1 MTSVNDNRSKD
12 IRNKLSIEEGV
23 LENSDTKVGL
33 AEEID
38 NNGVKNNKAVSNI
51 ATNIDTSIDKNS
63 SKNADKTSRI
73 EQSSTDIPSNVASI
87 SKPLQVDDTPLATK
101 TPALSTSAKPKAIRK
116 PRTTPEKPTPPA
128 KTLSSTTK
136 PAPQMIVN
144 PTTKTTSNSAMT
156 TTPKPLTTALA
167 TISNKAHTKVSAPVS
182 STVSAMSA
190 IHKDALVNE
199 LTKIN
204 WQRSDDG
211 TYSPNSYI
219 HRDLSLLAFH
229 LRVLAQAA
237 NPRHPLLERLFFL
250 IIFSSNMD
258 EFFEIRVAGIM
269 QKLSLGNVAD
279 TPHGMRPSEVL
290 DEISAITH
298 KAIAEQYRILNE
310 DILPA
315 LAKQDIRY
323 LKRDELNAAQSAW
336 MKRYFIEQVSP
347 VLTPISIDPAHP
359 FPRLVNKSLNFIATL
374 EGKDAFGRD
383 INLAIVPAPRSLPR
397 VIRLPDEL
405 TGGKEHHV
413 MLSAV
418 IHEHIGELFPGMNVT
433 GCHQFR
439 LTRNAD
445 LDLAD
450 DVDDIAKALEGE
462 LENRR
467 FGDKVRLEV
476 TTDCPT
482 PISDY
487 LLDEFG
493 LHNNQLYR
501 VNGPVNLTR
510 LLFDFNLPELRY
522 QPFTRIVPKAFRR
535 DIDKLDKTTSMFAA
549 MRKGDVL
556 VHHPFDSFTPVVNL
570 LWQAANDPKVLA
582 IKQTL
587 YRSGTNSEIVKALAA
602 AARNGKEVTAVIELR
617 ARFDE
622 ASNISVANFLHEAGA
637 VVVYGIVGYKTH
649 AKLMLIVRREND
661 RIRRYVHLGTGNY
674 HAANA
679 KVYTDYG
686 LFTADSDI
694 SEDVHKIFQE
704 LTGMG
709 KPANL
714 KKLLHAPFTLHD
726 KLISFI
732 DDEIKQAKAGKRAHI
747 IIKVNALTERRLI
760 DKLYDASQ
768 AGVKV
773 ELILR
778 SICCLRPQVKGLSE
792 NITVRSVVGR
802 FLEHTRVYYFY
813 NNGDE
818 RMYCASADWMDRNL
832 FHRVEVAFPI
842 EDKGLFKQIYYDGLL
857 NYLKDNTQSWSL
869 DGKGNWQQN
878 TPALNEPEHS
888 AQNYLLKVINRVGE

>member
-1 MTSVNDNRSKD
+1 MVNKQNNDHEINDSIDVSTKTDSELSTNLVKTEEELTASSSKG
-12 IRNKLSIEEGV
+12 LS
-23 LENSDTKVGL
+23 
-33 AEEID
+33 EID
-38 NNGVKNNKAVSNI
+38 
-51 ATNIDTSIDKNS
+51 
-63 SKNADKTSRI
+63 
-73 EQSSTDIPSNVASI
+73 
-87 SKPLQVDDTPLATK
+87 
-101 TPALSTSAKPKAIRK
+101 
-116 PRTTPEKPTPPA
+116 
-128 KTLSSTTK
+128 
-136 PAPQMIVN
+136 
-144 PTTKTTSNSAMT
+144 
-156 TTPKPLTTALA
+156 
-167 TISNKAHTKVSAPVS
+167 
-182 STVSAMSA
+182 
-190 IHKDALVNE
+190 
-199 LTKIN
+199 
-204 WQRSDDG
+204 WQRFDDG
-211 TYSPNSYI
+211 SYSPSSYI
-219 HRDLSLLAFH
+219 NRDLSLLQFH

-237 NPRHPLLERLFFL
+237 SPRHPLLERLFFL

-269 QKLSLGNVAD
+269 QKLNMGDVSTSA
-279 TPHGMRPSEVL
+279 HGMRPSEVL
-290 DEISAITH
+290 REISAVTH
-298 KAIAEQYRILNE
+298 KAISEQYRILNE

-315 LAKQDIRY
+315 LAQEDIRY
-323 LKRDELNAAQSAW
+323 LKRDELTPEQSAW
-336 MKRYFIEQVSP
+336 MKQYFTEQVSP

-445 LDLAD
+445 LDLAE

-476 TTDCPT
+476 TTDCPA

-487 LLDEFG
+487 LLNEFE
-493 LHNNQLYR
+493 LHDNQLYR

-510 LLFDFNLPELRY
+510 LLFDFNIPALRY
-522 QPFTRIVPKAFRR
+522 QPFTHVVPKPFRR
-535 DIDKLDKTTSMFAA
+535 EVDKLDKATSMFAA
-549 MRKGDVL
+549 MRKSDVL
-556 VHHPFDSFTPVVNL
+556 VHHPFHAFSPIINL
-570 LWQAANDPKVLA
+570 LWQAASDPKVLA

-622 ASNISVANFLHEAGA
+622 ASNIAVANYLQEAGA

-649 AKLMLIVRREND
+649 AKLMLIIRREND
-661 RIRRYVHLGTGNY
+661 KIRRYVHLGTGNY

-686 LFTADSDI
+686 LFSADPDI

-714 KKLLHAPFTLHD
+714 KKLLHAPFTLHE
-726 KLISFI
+726 KLTSFI
-732 DDEIKQAKAGKRAHI
+732 DDEIAQAKAGKRAHI

-768 AGVKV
+768 AGVKI

-778 SICCLRPQVKGLSE
+778 SMCCLRPQVKDLSE
-792 NITVRSVVGR
+792 NITVRSVIGR
-802 FLEHTRVYYFY
+802 FLEHTRIYYFY
-813 NNGDE
+813 NAGYE
-818 RMYCASADWMDRNL
+818 RLYCGSADWMDRNL

-842 EDKGLFKQIYYDGLL
+842 EDKKLFKQIYQDGLI
-857 NYLKDNTQSWSL
+857 NYLHDNTQAWTL
-869 DGKGNWQQN
+869 DGNGVWQQLQPAADE
-878 TPALNEPEHS
+878 TPHIAQEH
-888 AQNYLLKVINRVGE
+888 LLKVINGVGETT

>member
-1 MTSVNDNRSKD
+1 MDVNNKQDTDSNNTVIAVDNKSHIESRNDN
-12 IRNKLSIEEGV
+12 LTE
-23 LENSDTKVGL
+23 
-33 AEEID
+33 
-38 NNGVKNNKAVSNI
+38 
-51 ATNIDTSIDKNS
+51 
-63 SKNADKTSRI
+63 
-73 EQSSTDIPSNVASI
+73 VA
-87 SKPLQVDDTPLATK
+87 
-101 TPALSTSAKPKAIRK
+101 
-116 PRTTPEKPTPPA
+116 
-128 KTLSSTTK
+128 
-136 PAPQMIVN
+136 
-144 PTTKTTSNSAMT
+144 
-156 TTPKPLTTALA
+156 
-167 TISNKAHTKVSAPVS
+167 
-182 STVSAMSA
+182 
-190 IHKDALVNE
+190 
-199 LTKIN
+199 
-204 WQRSDDG
+204 WQRSEDG
-211 TYSPNSYI
+211 SYSPSSYI
-219 HRDLSLLAFH
+219 NRDLSLLQFH

-237 NPRHPLLERLFFL
+237 SPRHPLLERLFFL
-250 IIFSSNMD
+250 IIFSSNID

-269 QKLSLGNVAD
+269 QKLNMGDVSTSV
-279 TPHGMRPSEVL
+279 HGMRPSEVL
-290 DEISAITH
+290 NEISTVMH
-298 KAIAEQYRILNE
+298 DAIAEQYRILNE

-315 LAKQDIRY
+315 LALEDIRY
-323 LKRDELNAAQSAW
+323 LKRDELNAEQSAW
-336 MKRYFIEQVSP
+336 MKRYFTEQVSP

-413 MLSAV
+413 MLSAI
-418 IHEHIGELFPGMNVT
+418 IHEHIGELFPGMSVT

-450 DVDDIAKALEGE
+450 DVEDIAKALEGE

-487 LLDEFG
+487 LLNEFE
-493 LHNNQLYR
+493 LHDNQLYR

-510 LLFDFNLPELRY
+510 LLFDFNIPALRY
-522 QPFTRIVPKAFRR
+522 QPFTHVVPKEFRR
-535 DIDKLDKTTSMFAA
+535 EMDKLDKATSMFAA
-549 MRKGDVL
+549 MRKSDVL
-556 VHHPFDSFTPVVNL
+556 VHHPFHAFSPIINL
-570 LWQAANDPKVLA
+570 LWQAASDPKVLA

-622 ASNISVANFLHEAGA
+622 ASNIAVANYLQEAGA

-649 AKLMLIVRREND
+649 AKLMLIVRREDD

-686 LFTADSDI
+686 LFSADPDI
-694 SEDVHKIFQE
+694 SEDVHNIFQE

-732 DDEIKQAKAGKRAHI
+732 DDEIAHAKAGKRAHI
-747 IIKVNALTERRLI
+747 IVKVNALTERRLI
-760 DKLYDASQ
+760 SKLYDASQ
-768 AGVKV
+768 AGVKI

-778 SICCLRPQVKGLSE
+778 SMCCLRPQVKGLSE
-792 NITVRSVVGR
+792 NITVRSVIGR

-818 RMYCASADWMDRNL
+818 RLYCGSADWMDRNL

-842 EDKGLFKQIYYDGLL
+842 EDKKLFKQVYQDGLL
-857 NYLKDNTQSWSL
+857 NYLKDNTQAWILSG
-869 DGKGNWQQN
+869 DGVWQQLQPAAGE
-878 TPALNEPEHS
+878 TPHT
-888 AQNYLLKVINRVGE
+888 AQEYLLKVINGVDASS

>member
-1 MTSVNDNRSKD
+1 MDNKHS
-12 IRNKLSIEEGV
+12 
-23 LENSDTKVGL
+23 NSDKTADVIETYIDANNNVNIESDTDKVDGAL
-33 AEEID
+33 NTSNPPTDESLINPYGNQALTEID
-38 NNGVKNNKAVSNI
+38 
-51 ATNIDTSIDKNS
+51 
-63 SKNADKTSRI
+63 
-73 EQSSTDIPSNVASI
+73 
-87 SKPLQVDDTPLATK
+87 
-101 TPALSTSAKPKAIRK
+101 
-116 PRTTPEKPTPPA
+116 
-128 KTLSSTTK
+128 
-136 PAPQMIVN
+136 
-144 PTTKTTSNSAMT
+144 
-156 TTPKPLTTALA
+156 
-167 TISNKAHTKVSAPVS
+167 
-182 STVSAMSA
+182 
-190 IHKDALVNE
+190 
-199 LTKIN
+199 
-204 WQRSDDG
+204 WQRSEDG
-211 TYSPNSYI
+211 NYSPSSYI
-219 HRDLSLLAFH
+219 NRDLSLLQFH

-237 NPRHPLLERLFFL
+237 DPHHPLLERLFFL
-250 IIFSSNMD
+250 MIFSSNID

-269 QKLSLGNVAD
+269 QKLNLGDVS
-279 TPHGMRPSEVL
+279 TSVHGMRPSEIL
-290 DEISAITH
+290 NEISAVTH
-298 KAIAEQYRILNE
+298 DAIAEQYRILNE

-315 LAKQDIRY
+315 LALEDIRY
-323 LKRDELNAAQSAW
+323 LKRDELNSEQSAW
-336 MKRYFIEQVSP
+336 MKRYFTEQVSP

-413 MLSAV
+413 MLSAI

-476 TTDCPT
+476 TTECPT

-487 LLDEFG
+487 LLNEFE
-493 LHNNQLYR
+493 LHDNQLYR

-510 LLFDFNLPELRY
+510 LLFDFNIPALRY
-522 QPFTRIVPKAFRR
+522 QPFTHVIPKPFRR
-535 DIDKLDKTTSMFAA
+535 EVDKLDKATSMFAA

-556 VHHPFDSFTPVVNL
+556 AHHPFHAFSPIINL
-570 LWQAANDPKVLA
+570 LWQAASDPKVLA

-622 ASNISVANFLHEAGA
+622 ASNIAVANYLQEAGA

-649 AKLMLIVRREND
+649 AKLMLIVRREEGKM
-661 RIRRYVHLGTGNY
+661 RRYVHLGTGNY

-686 LFTADSDI
+686 LFSADPDI

-726 KLISFI
+726 KLMSFI
-732 DDEIKQAKAGKRAHI
+732 DDEITHAKAGKRAHI
-747 IIKVNALTERRLI
+747 IVKVNALTERRLI

-768 AGVKV
+768 AGVKI

-792 NITVRSVVGR
+792 NITVRSVIGR
-802 FLEHTRVYYFY
+802 FLEHTRIYYFY
-813 NNGDE
+813 NDCDE
-818 RMYCASADWMDRNL
+818 RLYCGSADWMDRNL

-842 EDKGLFKQIYYDGLL
+842 EDKKLSKQIYQDGLL
-857 NYLKDNTQSWSL
+857 SYLQDNKQAWILSG
-869 DGKGNWQQN
+869 DGNWQR
-878 TPALNEPEHS
+878 TKPAADEAPHIAQEH
-888 AQNYLLKVINRVGE
+888 LLKVINRVGEPV

>member
-1 MTSVNDNRSKD
+1 M
-12 IRNKLSIEEGV
+12 
-23 LENSDTKVGL
+23 
-33 AEEID
+33 AEID
-38 NNGVKNNKAVSNI
+38 NKHEVNDSIDMSIKTDNEVSTSLIEVSDNEVSDNSI
-51 ATNIDTSIDKNS
+51 DGLTDSATNSLTEVL
-63 SKNADKTSRI
+63 I
-73 EQSSTDIPSNVASI
+73 ESLTDI
-87 SKPLQVDDTPLATK
+87 D
-101 TPALSTSAKPKAIRK
+101 
-116 PRTTPEKPTPPA
+116 
-128 KTLSSTTK
+128 
-136 PAPQMIVN
+136 
-144 PTTKTTSNSAMT
+144 
-156 TTPKPLTTALA
+156 
-167 TISNKAHTKVSAPVS
+167 
-182 STVSAMSA
+182 
-190 IHKDALVNE
+190 
-199 LTKIN
+199 
-204 WQRSDDG
+204 WQRSEDG
-211 TYSPNSYI
+211 SYSPSSYI
-219 HRDLSLLAFH
+219 NRDLSLLQFH

-237 NPRHPLLERLFFL
+237 SPRHPLLERLFFL

-269 QKLSLGNVAD
+269 QKLNMGDVSTSA
-279 TPHGMRPSEVL
+279 HGMRPSEVL
-290 DEISAITH
+290 REISAVTH
-298 KAIAEQYRILNE
+298 KAISEQYRILNE

-315 LAKQDIRY
+315 LAQEDIRY
-323 LKRDELNAAQSAW
+323 LKRDELTPEQSAW
-336 MKRYFIEQVSP
+336 MKQYFTEQVSP

-445 LDLAD
+445 LDLAE

-476 TTDCPT
+476 TTDCPA

-487 LLDEFG
+487 LLNEFE
-493 LHNNQLYR
+493 LHDNQLYR

-510 LLFDFNLPELRY
+510 LLFDFNIPALRY
-522 QPFTRIVPKAFRR
+522 QPFTHVVPKPFRR
-535 DIDKLDKTTSMFAA
+535 EVDKLDKATSMFAA
-549 MRKGDVL
+549 MRKSDVL
-556 VHHPFDSFTPVVNL
+556 VHHPFHAFSPIINL
-570 LWQAANDPKVLA
+570 LWQAASDPKVLA

-622 ASNISVANFLHEAGA
+622 ASNIAVANYLQEAGA

-649 AKLMLIVRREND
+649 AKLMLIVRRED
-661 RIRRYVHLGTGNY
+661 DKIRRYVHLGTGNY

-686 LFTADSDI
+686 LFSADPDI

-714 KKLLHAPFTLHD
+714 KKLLHAPFTLHE
-726 KLISFI
+726 KLMSFI
-732 DDEIKQAKAGKRAHI
+732 DDEIAQAKAGKRAHI

-768 AGVKV
+768 AGVKI

-778 SICCLRPQVKGLSE
+778 SMCCLRPQVKDLSE
-792 NITVRSVVGR
+792 NITVRSVIGR
-802 FLEHTRVYYFY
+802 FLEHTRIYYFY
-813 NNGDE
+813 NAGYE
-818 RMYCASADWMDRNL
+818 RLYCGSADWMDRNL

-842 EDKGLFKQIYYDGLL
+842 EDKKLFKQIYQDGLI
-857 NYLKDNTQSWSL
+857 NYLQDNTQAWAL
-869 DGKGNWQQN
+869 DGNGVWQQLQPAADE
-878 TPALNEPEHS
+878 TPHIAQEH
-888 AQNYLLKVINRVGE
+888 LLKVINGVGEST

>member
-1 MTSVNDNRSKD
+1 MDNTQNNNEITDVIEVDIDTNDEVNINGGTANNVQISTPSTRLTHSNG
-12 IRNKLSIEEGV
+12 NKEL
-23 LENSDTKVGL
+23 T
-33 AEEID
+33 EID
-38 NNGVKNNKAVSNI
+38 
-51 ATNIDTSIDKNS
+51 
-63 SKNADKTSRI
+63 
-73 EQSSTDIPSNVASI
+73 
-87 SKPLQVDDTPLATK
+87 
-101 TPALSTSAKPKAIRK
+101 
-116 PRTTPEKPTPPA
+116 
-128 KTLSSTTK
+128 
-136 PAPQMIVN
+136 
-144 PTTKTTSNSAMT
+144 
-156 TTPKPLTTALA
+156 
-167 TISNKAHTKVSAPVS
+167 
-182 STVSAMSA
+182 
-190 IHKDALVNE
+190 
-199 LTKIN
+199 
-204 WQRSDDG
+204 WQRSEEG
-211 TYSPNSYI
+211 NYSPNSYI
-219 HRDLSLLAFH
+219 NRDLSLLQFH

-237 NPRHPLLERLFFL
+237 DPRHPLLERLFFL
-250 IIFSSNMD
+250 MIFSSNID

-269 QKLSLGNVAD
+269 QKLNLGDVS
-279 TPHGMRPSEVL
+279 TSVHGMRPSEVL
-290 DEISAITH
+290 NEISAVTH
-298 KAIAEQYRILNE
+298 DAIAEQYRILNE

-315 LAKQDIRY
+315 LALEDIRY
-323 LKRDELNAAQSAW
+323 LKRDELNAEQSAW
-336 MKRYFIEQVSP
+336 MKRYFTEQVSP

-476 TTDCPT
+476 TTDCPA

-487 LLDEFG
+487 LLNEFE
-493 LHNNQLYR
+493 LHDNQLYR

-510 LLFDFNLPELRY
+510 LLFDFNIPALRY
-522 QPFTRIVPKAFRR
+522 QPFTHVIPKPFRR
-535 DIDKLDKTTSMFAA
+535 DVDKLDKATSMFAA

-556 VHHPFDSFTPVVNL
+556 VHHPFHAFSPIINL
-570 LWQAANDPKVLA
+570 LWQAASDPKVLA

-602 AARNGKEVTAVIELR
+602 AARNGKEVTAVIEIR

-622 ASNISVANFLHEAGA
+622 ASNIAVANYLQEAGA

-649 AKLMLIVRREND
+649 AKLMLIVRREEGKM
-661 RIRRYVHLGTGNY
+661 RRYVHLGTGNY
-674 HAANA
+674 HASNA

-686 LFTADSDI
+686 LFSADPDI

-726 KLISFI
+726 KLMEFI
-732 DDEIKQAKAGKRAHI
+732 DEEIAHVKAGKRAHI

-768 AGVKV
+768 AGVKI

-778 SICCLRPQVKGLSE
+778 SMCCLRPQVKGLSE
-792 NITVRSVVGR
+792 NITVRSVIGR
-802 FLEHTRVYYFY
+802 FFEHTRVYYFH

-818 RMYCASADWMDRNL
+818 RLYCASADWMDRNL

-842 EDKGLFKQIYYDGLL
+842 EDSRLAKQVYQDGLI
-857 NYLKDNTQSWSL
+857 NYLKDNTQAWTLSG
-869 DGKGNWQQN
+869 DGRWQQN
-878 TPALNEPEHS
+878 QPAAGETPHIAQEH
-888 AQNYLLKVINRVGE
+888 LLKMINGVGEPA

>member
-1 MTSVNDNRSKD
+1 MVNKQNNDHEINDSIDVSTKTDSELSTNLVKTEEELTASSSKG
-12 IRNKLSIEEGV
+12 LS
-23 LENSDTKVGL
+23 
-33 AEEID
+33 EID
-38 NNGVKNNKAVSNI
+38 
-51 ATNIDTSIDKNS
+51 
-63 SKNADKTSRI
+63 
-73 EQSSTDIPSNVASI
+73 
-87 SKPLQVDDTPLATK
+87 
-101 TPALSTSAKPKAIRK
+101 
-116 PRTTPEKPTPPA
+116 
-128 KTLSSTTK
+128 
-136 PAPQMIVN
+136 
-144 PTTKTTSNSAMT
+144 
-156 TTPKPLTTALA
+156 
-167 TISNKAHTKVSAPVS
+167 
-182 STVSAMSA
+182 
-190 IHKDALVNE
+190 
-199 LTKIN
+199 
-204 WQRSDDG
+204 WQRFDDG
-211 TYSPNSYI
+211 SYSPSSYI
-219 HRDLSLLAFH
+219 NRDLSLLQFH

-269 QKLSLGNVAD
+269 QKLNMGDVSTSA
-279 TPHGMRPSEVL
+279 HGMRPSEVL
-290 DEISAITH
+290 REISAVTH
-298 KAIAEQYRILNE
+298 KAISEQYRILNE

-315 LAKQDIRY
+315 LAQEDIRY
-323 LKRDELNAAQSAW
+323 LKRDELTPEQSAW
-336 MKRYFIEQVSP
+336 MKQYFTEQVSP

-445 LDLAD
+445 LDLAE

-476 TTDCPT
+476 TTDCPV

-487 LLDEFG
+487 LLNEFE
-493 LHNNQLYR
+493 LHDNQLYR

-510 LLFDFNLPELRY
+510 LLFDFNIPALRY
-522 QPFTRIVPKAFRR
+522 QPFTHVVPKPFRR
-535 DIDKLDKTTSMFAA
+535 EVDKLDKATSMFAA
-549 MRKGDVL
+549 MRKSDVL
-556 VHHPFDSFTPVVNL
+556 VHHPFHAFSPIINL
-570 LWQAANDPKVLA
+570 LWQAASDPKVLA

-622 ASNISVANFLHEAGA
+622 ASNIAVANYLQEAGA

-649 AKLMLIVRREND
+649 AKLMLIVRRED
-661 RIRRYVHLGTGNY
+661 DKIRRYVHLGTGNY

-686 LFTADSDI
+686 LFSADPDI

-714 KKLLHAPFTLHD
+714 KKLLHAPFTLHE
-726 KLISFI
+726 KLMSFI
-732 DDEIKQAKAGKRAHI
+732 DDEIAQAKAGKRAHI

-768 AGVKV
+768 AGVKI

-778 SICCLRPQVKGLSE
+778 SMCCLRPQVKDLSE
-792 NITVRSVVGR
+792 NITVRSVIGR
-802 FLEHTRVYYFY
+802 FLEHTRIYYFY
-813 NNGDE
+813 NAGYE
-818 RMYCASADWMDRNL
+818 RLYCGSADWMDRNL

-842 EDKGLFKQIYYDGLL
+842 EDKKLFKQIYQDGLI
-857 NYLKDNTQSWSL
+857 NYLHDNTQAWAL
-869 DGKGNWQQN
+869 DGNGVWQQLQPAADE
-878 TPALNEPEHS
+878 TPHIAQEH
-888 AQNYLLKVINRVGE
+888 LLKVINGVGEST

>member
-1 MTSVNDNRSKD
+1 M
-12 IRNKLSIEEGV
+12 
-23 LENSDTKVGL
+23 
-33 AEEID
+33 AERD
-38 NNGVKNNKAVSNI
+38 
-51 ATNIDTSIDKNS
+51 DKHNS
-63 SKNADKTSRI
+63 SNKM
-73 EQSSTDIPSNVASI
+73 TDIIDANNHVNRESGAGDADRT
-87 SKPLQVDDTPLATK
+87 VD
-101 TPALSTSAKPKAIRK
+101 
-116 PRTTPEKPTPPA
+116 
-128 KTLSSTTK
+128 
-136 PAPQMIVN
+136 N
-144 PTTKTTSNSAMT
+144 SNSPT
-156 TTPKPLTTALA
+156 DDSLNHLNSKESFTE
-167 TISNKAHTKVSAPVS
+167 V
-182 STVSAMSA
+182 
-190 IHKDALVNE
+190 D
-199 LTKIN
+199 
-204 WQRSDDG
+204 WQRSEDG
-211 TYSPNSYI
+211 NYSPSSYI
-219 HRDLSLLAFH
+219 NRDLSLLHFH

-237 NPRHPLLERLFFL
+237 DPRHPLLERLFFL
-250 IIFSSNMD
+250 MIFSSNID

-269 QKLSLGNVAD
+269 QKLNLGDVS
-279 TPHGMRPSEVL
+279 TSVHGMRPSEIL
-290 DEISAITH
+290 NEISVVTH
-298 KAIAEQYRILNE
+298 DAIAEQYRILNE

-315 LAKQDIRY
+315 LALEDIRY
-323 LKRDELNAAQSAW
+323 LKRDELNAEQSAW

-413 MLSAV
+413 MLSAI
-418 IHEHIGELFPGMNVT
+418 IHEHIGELFPGVNVT

-450 DVDDIAKALEGE
+450 DVEDIAKALEGE

-476 TTDCPT
+476 TTECPT

-487 LLDEFG
+487 LLNEFE
-493 LHNNQLYR
+493 LHDNQLYR

-510 LLFDFNLPELRY
+510 LLFDFNIPELRY
-522 QPFTRIVPKAFRR
+522 KPFTHIVPKSFRR
-535 DIDKLDKTTSMFAA
+535 DFDKFDKTTSMFAA

-556 VHHPFDSFTPVVNL
+556 VHHPFHAFSPVVNL

-587 YRSGTNSEIVKALAA
+587 YRSGTNSEIVQALAA
-602 AARNGKEVTAVIELR
+602 AALNGKEVTAVIELR

-622 ASNISVANFLHEAGA
+622 ASNIAVANYLQEAGA

-649 AKLMLIVRREND
+649 AKLMLIVRRED
-661 RIRRYVHLGTGNY
+661 DKIRRYVHLGTGNY

-686 LFTADSDI
+686 LFSADPDI
-694 SEDVHKIFQE
+694 SEDVHKIFNE

-726 KLISFI
+726 KLMDFI
-732 DDEIKQAKAGKRAHI
+732 DAEIAHVKAGKRGHI

-768 AGVKV
+768 AGVKI

-792 NITVRSVVGR
+792 NITVRSVIGR
-802 FLEHTRVYYFY
+802 FLEHTRIYYFH
-813 NNGDE
+813 NDGNE
-818 RMYCASADWMDRNL
+818 RLYCGSADWMDRNL

-842 EDKGLFKQIYYDGLL
+842 EDKRLSKQIYQDGLL
-857 NYLKDNTQSWSL
+857 NYLQDNTQSWTLSG
-869 DGKGNWQQN
+869 DGSWQQN
-878 TPALNEPEHS
+878 QPAAGEAPHI
-888 AQNYLLKVINRVGE
+888 AQEYLLKMINGVGESV

>member
-1 MTSVNDNRSKD
+1 MDNEKNDGHEVDDNVDIDVDIKTDIEVSTS
-12 IRNKLSIEEGV
+12 
-23 LENSDTKVGL
+23 L
-33 AEEID
+33 AEVDENLTKSSPAGLTEID
-38 NNGVKNNKAVSNI
+38 
-51 ATNIDTSIDKNS
+51 
-63 SKNADKTSRI
+63 
-73 EQSSTDIPSNVASI
+73 
-87 SKPLQVDDTPLATK
+87 
-101 TPALSTSAKPKAIRK
+101 
-116 PRTTPEKPTPPA
+116 
-128 KTLSSTTK
+128 
-136 PAPQMIVN
+136 
-144 PTTKTTSNSAMT
+144 
-156 TTPKPLTTALA
+156 
-167 TISNKAHTKVSAPVS
+167 
-182 STVSAMSA
+182 
-190 IHKDALVNE
+190 
-199 LTKIN
+199 
-204 WQRSDDG
+204 WQRLDDG
-211 TYSPNSYI
+211 SYSASSYI
-219 HRDLSLLAFH
+219 NRDLSLLQFH

-237 NPRHPLLERLFFL
+237 SPRHPLLERLFFL
-250 IIFSSNMD
+250 IIFSSNID

-269 QKLSLGNVAD
+269 QKLNMGDVSTSA
-279 TPHGMRPSEVL
+279 HGMRPSEVL
-290 DEISAITH
+290 REISAVTH
-298 KAIAEQYRILNE
+298 EAIDEQYRILNE

-315 LAKQDIRY
+315 LAKEDIRY
-323 LKRDELNAAQSAW
+323 LKRDELTPEQSAW
-336 MKRYFIEQVSP
+336 MKQYFTEQVSP

-405 TGGKEHHV
+405 TGGKEYHV

-418 IHEHIGELFPGMNVT
+418 IHEHVSDLFPGMNVT

-476 TTDCPT
+476 TTDCPA

-487 LLDEFG
+487 LLNEFE
-493 LHNNQLYR
+493 LHDNQLYR

-510 LLFDFNLPELRY
+510 LLFDFNIPALRY
-522 QPFTRIVPKAFRR
+522 QPFTHVVPKPFRR
-535 DIDKLDKTTSMFAA
+535 EVDKLDKATSMFAA

-556 VHHPFDSFTPVVNL
+556 THHPFHAFSPIINL
-570 LWQAANDPKVLA
+570 LWQAASDPKVLA

-622 ASNISVANFLHEAGA
+622 ASNIAVANYLQEAGA

-649 AKLMLIVRREND
+649 AKLMLIIRRED
-661 RIRRYVHLGTGNY
+661 DKIRRYVHLGTGNY
-674 HAANA
+674 HAGNA

-686 LFTADSDI
+686 LFTADPDI

-714 KKLLHAPFTLHD
+714 KKLLHAPFTLHE
-726 KLISFI
+726 KLMSFI
-732 DDEIKQAKAGKRAHI
+732 DDEIAHAKAGKRAHI
-747 IIKVNALTERRLI
+747 IVKVNALTERRLI

-768 AGVKV
+768 AGVKI

-778 SICCLRPQVKGLSE
+778 SMCCLRPQVKGLSE
-792 NITVRSVVGR
+792 NITVRSVIGR
-802 FLEHTRVYYFY
+802 FLEHTRIYYFY
-813 NNGDE
+813 NDGDE
-818 RMYCASADWMDRNL
+818 RLYCGSADWMDRNL

-842 EDKGLFKQIYYDGLL
+842 EDKKLFKQIYQDGLI
-857 NYLKDNTQSWSL
+857 NYLQDNTQAWTL
-869 DGKGNWQQN
+869 DGNGVWQQLQPVADE
-878 TPALNEPEHS
+878 TPHIAQEH
-888 AQNYLLKVINRVGE
+888 LLKIINGVGESV

>member
-1 MTSVNDNRSKD
+1 MDNKHS
-12 IRNKLSIEEGV
+12 
-23 LENSDTKVGL
+23 NSDKTADVIETYVDANNDVNRESDTDKVDGAINTSNPPTDESL
-33 AEEID
+33 INPYGNQALTEID
-38 NNGVKNNKAVSNI
+38 
-51 ATNIDTSIDKNS
+51 
-63 SKNADKTSRI
+63 
-73 EQSSTDIPSNVASI
+73 
-87 SKPLQVDDTPLATK
+87 
-101 TPALSTSAKPKAIRK
+101 
-116 PRTTPEKPTPPA
+116 
-128 KTLSSTTK
+128 
-136 PAPQMIVN
+136 
-144 PTTKTTSNSAMT
+144 
-156 TTPKPLTTALA
+156 
-167 TISNKAHTKVSAPVS
+167 
-182 STVSAMSA
+182 
-190 IHKDALVNE
+190 
-199 LTKIN
+199 
-204 WQRSDDG
+204 WQRSEDG
-211 TYSPNSYI
+211 NYSPSSYI
-219 HRDLSLLAFH
+219 NRDLSLLQFH

-237 NPRHPLLERLFFL
+237 DPHHPLLERLFFL
-250 IIFSSNMD
+250 MIFSSNID

-269 QKLSLGNVAD
+269 QKLNLGDVS
-279 TPHGMRPSEVL
+279 TSVHGMRPSEIL
-290 DEISAITH
+290 NEISAVTH
-298 KAIAEQYRILNE
+298 DAIAEQYRILNE

-315 LAKQDIRY
+315 LALEDIRY
-323 LKRDELNAAQSAW
+323 LKRDELNAEQSAW
-336 MKRYFIEQVSP
+336 MKRYFTEQVSP

-413 MLSAV
+413 MLSAI

-476 TTDCPT
+476 TTECPT

-487 LLDEFG
+487 LLNEFE
-493 LHNNQLYR
+493 LHDNQLYR

-510 LLFDFNLPELRY
+510 LLFDFNIPSLRY
-522 QPFTRIVPKAFRR
+522 QPFTHVIPKPFRR
-535 DIDKLDKTTSMFAA
+535 EVDKLDKATSMFAA

-556 VHHPFDSFTPVVNL
+556 AHHPFHAFSPIINL
-570 LWQAANDPKVLA
+570 LWQAASDPKVLA

-622 ASNISVANFLHEAGA
+622 ASNIAVANYLQEAGA

-649 AKLMLIVRREND
+649 AKLMLIVRREEGKM
-661 RIRRYVHLGTGNY
+661 RRYVHLGTGNY

-686 LFTADSDI
+686 LFSADPDI

-726 KLISFI
+726 KLMSFI
-732 DDEIKQAKAGKRAHI
+732 DNEITHAKAGKRAHI
-747 IIKVNALTERRLI
+747 IVKVNALTERRLI

-768 AGVKV
+768 AGIKI

-792 NITVRSVVGR
+792 NITVRSVIGR
-802 FLEHTRVYYFY
+802 FLEHTRIYYFY
-813 NNGDE
+813 NDGNE
-818 RMYCASADWMDRNL
+818 RLYCGSADWMDRNL

-842 EDKGLFKQIYYDGLL
+842 EDKKLSKQIYQDGLL
-857 NYLKDNTQSWSL
+857 SYLQDNKQAWTLSG
-869 DGKGNWQQN
+869 DGNWQR
-878 TPALNEPEHS
+878 TKPAADEAPHIAQEH
-888 AQNYLLKVINRVGE
+888 LLKVINRVGEPV

>member
-1 MTSVNDNRSKD
+1 MDVNNKQDTDSNNTVIAVDNKSHIESRNDN
-12 IRNKLSIEEGV
+12 LTE
-23 LENSDTKVGL
+23 
-33 AEEID
+33 
-38 NNGVKNNKAVSNI
+38 
-51 ATNIDTSIDKNS
+51 
-63 SKNADKTSRI
+63 
-73 EQSSTDIPSNVASI
+73 VA
-87 SKPLQVDDTPLATK
+87 
-101 TPALSTSAKPKAIRK
+101 
-116 PRTTPEKPTPPA
+116 
-128 KTLSSTTK
+128 
-136 PAPQMIVN
+136 
-144 PTTKTTSNSAMT
+144 
-156 TTPKPLTTALA
+156 
-167 TISNKAHTKVSAPVS
+167 
-182 STVSAMSA
+182 
-190 IHKDALVNE
+190 
-199 LTKIN
+199 
-204 WQRSDDG
+204 WQRSEDG
-211 TYSPNSYI
+211 SYSPSSYI
-219 HRDLSLLAFH
+219 NRDLSLLQFH

-237 NPRHPLLERLFFL
+237 SPRHPLLERLFFL
-250 IIFSSNMD
+250 IIFSSNID

-269 QKLSLGNVAD
+269 QKLNMGDVSTSV
-279 TPHGMRPSEVL
+279 HGMRPSEVL
-290 DEISAITH
+290 NEISTVMH
-298 KAIAEQYRILNE
+298 DAIAEQYRILNE

-315 LAKQDIRY
+315 LALEDIRY
-323 LKRDELNAAQSAW
+323 LKRDELNAEQSAW
-336 MKRYFIEQVSP
+336 MKRYFTEQVSP

-413 MLSAV
+413 MLSAI
-418 IHEHIGELFPGMNVT
+418 IHEHIGELFPGMSVT

-450 DVDDIAKALEGE
+450 DVEDIAKALEGE

-487 LLDEFG
+487 LLNEFE
-493 LHNNQLYR
+493 LHDNQLYR

-510 LLFDFNLPELRY
+510 LLFDFNIPALRY
-522 QPFTRIVPKAFRR
+522 QPFTHVVPKEFRR
-535 DIDKLDKTTSMFAA
+535 EMDKLDKATSMFAA
-549 MRKGDVL
+549 MRKSDVL
-556 VHHPFDSFTPVVNL
+556 VHHPFHAFSPIINL
-570 LWQAANDPKVLA
+570 LWQAASDPKVLA

-622 ASNISVANFLHEAGA
+622 ASNIAVANYLQEAGA

-649 AKLMLIVRREND
+649 AKLMLIVRREDD

-686 LFTADSDI
+686 LFSADPDI
-694 SEDVHKIFQE
+694 SEDVHNIFQE

-732 DDEIKQAKAGKRAHI
+732 DDEIAHAKAGKRAHI
-747 IIKVNALTERRLI
+747 IVKVNALTERRLI
-760 DKLYDASQ
+760 SKLYDASQ
-768 AGVKV
+768 AGVKI

-778 SICCLRPQVKGLSE
+778 SMCCLRPQVKGLSE
-792 NITVRSVVGR
+792 NITVRSVIGR

-818 RMYCASADWMDRNL
+818 RLYCGSADWMDRNL

-842 EDKGLFKQIYYDGLL
+842 EDKKLFKQVYQDGLL
-857 NYLKDNTQSWSL
+857 NYLKDNTQAWILSG
-869 DGKGNWQQN
+869 DGVWQQLQSAAGE
-878 TPALNEPEHS
+878 TPHT
-888 AQNYLLKVINRVGE
+888 AQEYLLKVINGVDASS

>member
-1 MTSVNDNRSKD
+1 MDVNNKQDTDSNNTVIAVDNKSHTESRNDN
-12 IRNKLSIEEGV
+12 LTE
-23 LENSDTKVGL
+23 
-33 AEEID
+33 
-38 NNGVKNNKAVSNI
+38 
-51 ATNIDTSIDKNS
+51 
-63 SKNADKTSRI
+63 
-73 EQSSTDIPSNVASI
+73 VA
-87 SKPLQVDDTPLATK
+87 
-101 TPALSTSAKPKAIRK
+101 
-116 PRTTPEKPTPPA
+116 
-128 KTLSSTTK
+128 
-136 PAPQMIVN
+136 
-144 PTTKTTSNSAMT
+144 
-156 TTPKPLTTALA
+156 
-167 TISNKAHTKVSAPVS
+167 
-182 STVSAMSA
+182 
-190 IHKDALVNE
+190 
-199 LTKIN
+199 
-204 WQRSDDG
+204 WQRSEDG
-211 TYSPNSYI
+211 SYSPSSYI
-219 HRDLSLLAFH
+219 NRDLSLLQFH

-237 NPRHPLLERLFFL
+237 SPRHPLLERLFFL
-250 IIFSSNMD
+250 IIFSSNID

-269 QKLSLGNVAD
+269 QKLNIGDVSTSV
-279 TPHGMRPSEVL
+279 HGMRPSEVL
-290 DEISAITH
+290 NEISTVMH
-298 KAIAEQYRILNE
+298 DAIAEQYRILNE

-315 LAKQDIRY
+315 LALEDIRY
-323 LKRDELNAAQSAW
+323 LKRDELNAEQSAW
-336 MKRYFIEQVSP
+336 MKRYFTEQVSP

-413 MLSAV
+413 MLSAI
-418 IHEHIGELFPGMNVT
+418 IHEHIGELFPGMSVT

-450 DVDDIAKALEGE
+450 DVEDIAKALEGE

-487 LLDEFG
+487 LLNEFE
-493 LHNNQLYR
+493 LHDNQLYR

-510 LLFDFNLPELRY
+510 LLFDFNIPALRY
-522 QPFTRIVPKAFRR
+522 QPFTHVVPKEFRR
-535 DIDKLDKTTSMFAA
+535 EMDKLDKATSMFAA
-549 MRKGDVL
+549 MRKSDVL
-556 VHHPFDSFTPVVNL
+556 VHHPFHAFSPIINL
-570 LWQAANDPKVLA
+570 LWQAASDPKVLA

-622 ASNISVANFLHEAGA
+622 ASNIAVANYLQEAGA

-649 AKLMLIVRREND
+649 AKLMLIVRREDD

-686 LFTADSDI
+686 LFSADPDI
-694 SEDVHKIFQE
+694 SEDVHNIFQE

-732 DDEIKQAKAGKRAHI
+732 DDEIAHAKAGKRAHI
-747 IIKVNALTERRLI
+747 IVKVNALTERRLI
-760 DKLYDASQ
+760 SKLYDASQ
-768 AGVKV
+768 AGVKI

-778 SICCLRPQVKGLSE
+778 SMCCLRPQVKGLSE
-792 NITVRSVVGR
+792 NITVRSVIGR

-818 RMYCASADWMDRNL
+818 RLYCGSADWMDRNL

-842 EDKGLFKQIYYDGLL
+842 EDKKLFQQVYQDGLL
-857 NYLKDNTQSWSL
+857 NYLKDNTQAWILSG
-869 DGKGNWQQN
+869 DGVWQQLQSAAGE
-878 TPALNEPEHS
+878 TPHT
-888 AQNYLLKVINRVGE
+888 AQEYLLKVINGVDASS

>member
-1 MTSVNDNRSKD
+1 MTDVYDQKNKNEDVNSAIRTNETMNINDVTDVNND
-12 IRNKLSIEEGV
+12 I
-23 LENSDTKVGL
+23 DTESRGKEL
-33 AEEID
+33 AEVE
-38 NNGVKNNKAVSNI
+38 
-51 ATNIDTSIDKNS
+51 
-63 SKNADKTSRI
+63 
-73 EQSSTDIPSNVASI
+73 
-87 SKPLQVDDTPLATK
+87 
-101 TPALSTSAKPKAIRK
+101 
-116 PRTTPEKPTPPA
+116 
-128 KTLSSTTK
+128 
-136 PAPQMIVN
+136 
-144 PTTKTTSNSAMT
+144 
-156 TTPKPLTTALA
+156 
-167 TISNKAHTKVSAPVS
+167 
-182 STVSAMSA
+182 
-190 IHKDALVNE
+190 
-199 LTKIN
+199 
-204 WQRSDDG
+204 WQRSEDG
-211 TYSPNSYI
+211 SYSPSSYI
-219 HRDLSLLAFH
+219 NRDLSLLQFH

-237 NPRHPLLERLFFL
+237 SPHHPLLERLFFL
-250 IIFSSNMD
+250 MIFSSNID

-269 QKLSLGNVAD
+269 QKFSMGDVSTSA
-279 TPHGMRPSEVL
+279 HGMRPSEL
-290 DEISAITH
+290 LNEISTITH
-298 KAIAEQYRILNE
+298 DAIDEQYRILNE

-315 LAKQDIRY
+315 LALEDIRY
-323 LKRDELNAAQSAW
+323 LKRDELNAEQSAW

-413 MLSAV
+413 MLSAI
-418 IHEHIGELFPGMNVT
+418 IHEHIGDLFPGMSVT

-450 DVDDIAKALEGE
+450 DVEDIAKALEGE

-476 TTDCPT
+476 TTDCPVH
-482 PISDY
+482 ISDY
-487 LLDEFG
+487 LLDEFE
-493 LHNNQLYR
+493 LHDNQLYR

-510 LLFDFNLPELRY
+510 LLFDFNIPALRY
-522 QPFTRIVPKAFRR
+522 QPFTHVVPKEFRR
-535 DIDKLDKTTSMFAA
+535 EMDKLDKATSMFAA
-549 MRKGDVL
+549 MRKSDVL
-556 VHHPFDSFTPVVNL
+556 VHHPFHAFSPIINL
-570 LWQAANDPKVLA
+570 LWQAASDPKVLA

-622 ASNISVANFLHEAGA
+622 ASNIAVANYLQEAGA
-637 VVVYGIVGYKTH
+637 IVVYGIVGYKTH
-649 AKLMLIVRREND
+649 AKLMLIVRREDD

-686 LFTADSDI
+686 LFSADPDI
-694 SEDVHKIFQE
+694 SEDIHKIFQE

-714 KKLLHAPFTLHD
+714 KKLLHAPFTLHE
-726 KLISFI
+726 KLMSFI
-732 DDEIKQAKAGKRAHI
+732 DDEIAHAKAGKRAHI
-747 IIKVNALTERRLI
+747 IIKANALTERRLI
-760 DKLYDASQ
+760 GKLYDASQ

-778 SICCLRPQVKGLSE
+778 SMCCLRPQVKGLSE
-792 NITVRSVVGR
+792 NITVRSVIGR
-802 FLEHTRVYYFY
+802 FLEHTRIYYFY
-813 NNGDE
+813 NNGAE
-818 RMYCASADWMDRNL
+818 RLYCGSADWMDRNL

-842 EDKGLFKQIYYDGLL
+842 ENKNLFKQVYEDGLL
-857 NYLKDNTQSWSL
+857 NYLHDNTQAWAL
-869 DGKGNWQQN
+869 NGNGIWQQIQPAAGE
-878 TPALNEPEHS
+878 TPHT
-888 AQNYLLKVINRVGE
+888 AQAHLLKTINSVEEPTTYAQ

>member
-1 MTSVNDNRSKD
+1 MVGVHDKQDNDSQTDNLIDVNDVNNMND
-12 IRNKLSIEEGV
+12 ITN
-23 LENSDTKVGL
+23 
-33 AEEID
+33 
-38 NNGVKNNKAVSNI
+38 VKNNNEKLTQI
-51 ATNIDTSIDKNS
+51 A
-63 SKNADKTSRI
+63 
-73 EQSSTDIPSNVASI
+73 
-87 SKPLQVDDTPLATK
+87 
-101 TPALSTSAKPKAIRK
+101 
-116 PRTTPEKPTPPA
+116 
-128 KTLSSTTK
+128 
-136 PAPQMIVN
+136 
-144 PTTKTTSNSAMT
+144 
-156 TTPKPLTTALA
+156 
-167 TISNKAHTKVSAPVS
+167 
-182 STVSAMSA
+182 
-190 IHKDALVNE
+190 
-199 LTKIN
+199 
-204 WQRSDDG
+204 WQRSADG
-211 TYSPNSYI
+211 SYSPSSYI
-219 HRDLSLLAFH
+219 NRDLSLLQFH

-237 NPRHPLLERLFFL
+237 SPHHPLLERLFFL
-250 IIFSSNMD
+250 IIFSSNID

-269 QKLSLGNVAD
+269 QKLNLAD
-279 TPHGMRPSEVL
+279 VSTSAHGMRPSEVL
-290 DEISAITH
+290 NEISTITH
-298 KAIAEQYRILNE
+298 DAIAEQYRILNE
-310 DILPA
+310 DVLPA
-315 LAKQDIRY
+315 LAKEDIRY
-323 LKRDELNAAQSAW
+323 LKRDELNAEQSAW
-336 MKRYFIEQVSP
+336 MKRYFTEQVSP

-413 MLSAV
+413 MLSAI

-445 LDLAD
+445 LDLAE
-450 DVDDIAKALEGE
+450 DVEDIAKALEGE

-476 TTDCPT
+476 TTDCPI

-487 LLDEFG
+487 LLNEFD
-493 LHNNQLYR
+493 LHDNQLYR

-510 LLFDFNLPELRY
+510 LLFDFNIPALRY
-522 QPFTRIVPKAFRR
+522 QPFTHVVPKVFRR
-535 DIDKLDKTTSMFAA
+535 EMDKLDKSTSMFAA
-549 MRKGDVL
+549 MRKRDVL
-556 VHHPFDSFTPVVNL
+556 VHHPFNAFSPIINL
-570 LWQAANDPKVLA
+570 LWQAASDPKVLA

-622 ASNISVANFLHEAGA
+622 ASNIAVANYLQEAGA

-686 LFTADSDI
+686 LFSADADI

-714 KKLLHAPFTLHD
+714 KKLLHAPFTLHE
-726 KLISFI
+726 KLMSFI
-732 DDEIKQAKAGKRAHI
+732 DDEIAHAKAGKRAHI
-747 IIKVNALTERRLI
+747 IVKVNALTERRLI
-760 DKLYDASQ
+760 GKLYDASQ
-768 AGVKV
+768 AGVKI

-778 SICCLRPQVKGLSE
+778 SMCCLRPQVKGLSE
-792 NITVRSVVGR
+792 NITVRSVIGR
-802 FLEHTRVYYFY
+802 FLEHTRIYYFY
-813 NNGDE
+813 NNGNE
-818 RMYCASADWMDRNL
+818 RLYCGSADWMDRNL

-842 EDKGLFKQIYYDGLL
+842 EDKKLFKQVYEDGLL
-857 NYLKDNTQSWSL
+857 NYLKDNTQAWTL
-869 DGKGNWQQN
+869 DGNGVWQQIQ
-878 TPALNEPEHS
+878 PAAGEVPHS
-888 AQNYLLKVINRVGE
+888 AQEYLLKVVSGVGEPV

>member
-1 MTSVNDNRSKD
+1 MDNKHS
-12 IRNKLSIEEGV
+12 
-23 LENSDTKVGL
+23 NSDKTADVIETYIDANNDVNRESDTDKVDGAINTSNPPTDESL
-33 AEEID
+33 INPYGNQALTEID
-38 NNGVKNNKAVSNI
+38 
-51 ATNIDTSIDKNS
+51 
-63 SKNADKTSRI
+63 
-73 EQSSTDIPSNVASI
+73 
-87 SKPLQVDDTPLATK
+87 
-101 TPALSTSAKPKAIRK
+101 
-116 PRTTPEKPTPPA
+116 
-128 KTLSSTTK
+128 
-136 PAPQMIVN
+136 
-144 PTTKTTSNSAMT
+144 
-156 TTPKPLTTALA
+156 
-167 TISNKAHTKVSAPVS
+167 
-182 STVSAMSA
+182 
-190 IHKDALVNE
+190 
-199 LTKIN
+199 
-204 WQRSDDG
+204 WQRSEDG
-211 TYSPNSYI
+211 NYSPSSYI
-219 HRDLSLLAFH
+219 NRDLSLLQFH

-237 NPRHPLLERLFFL
+237 DPHHPLLERLFFL
-250 IIFSSNMD
+250 MIFSSNID

-269 QKLSLGNVAD
+269 QKLNLGDVS
-279 TPHGMRPSEVL
+279 TSVHGMRPSEIL
-290 DEISAITH
+290 NEISAVTH
-298 KAIAEQYRILNE
+298 DAIAEQYRILNE

-315 LAKQDIRY
+315 LALEDIRY
-323 LKRDELNAAQSAW
+323 LKRDELNSEQSAW
-336 MKRYFIEQVSP
+336 MKRYFTEQVSP

-413 MLSAV
+413 MLSAI

-476 TTDCPT
+476 TTECPT

-487 LLDEFG
+487 LLNEFE
-493 LHNNQLYR
+493 LHDNQLYR

-510 LLFDFNLPELRY
+510 LLFDFNIPSLRY
-522 QPFTRIVPKAFRR
+522 QPFTHVIPKPFRR
-535 DIDKLDKTTSMFAA
+535 EVDKLDKATSMFAA

-556 VHHPFDSFTPVVNL
+556 AHHPFHAFSPIINL
-570 LWQAANDPKVLA
+570 LWQAASDPKVLA

-622 ASNISVANFLHEAGA
+622 ASNIAVANYLQEAGA

-649 AKLMLIVRREND
+649 AKLMLIVRREEGKM
-661 RIRRYVHLGTGNY
+661 RRYVHLGTGNY

-686 LFTADSDI
+686 LFSADPDI

-726 KLISFI
+726 KLMSFI
-732 DDEIKQAKAGKRAHI
+732 DDEITHAKAGKRAHI
-747 IIKVNALTERRLI
+747 IVKVNALTERRLI

-768 AGVKV
+768 AGVKI

-792 NITVRSVVGR
+792 NITVRSVIGR
-802 FLEHTRVYYFY
+802 FLEHTRIYYFY
-813 NNGDE
+813 NDCDE
-818 RMYCASADWMDRNL
+818 RLYCGSADWMDRNL

-842 EDKGLFKQIYYDGLL
+842 EDKKLSKQIYQDGLL
-857 NYLKDNTQSWSL
+857 SYLQDNKQAWILSG
-869 DGKGNWQQN
+869 DGNWQR
-878 TPALNEPEHS
+878 TKPAADEAPHIAQEH
-888 AQNYLLKVINRVGE
+888 LLKVINRVGEPV

>member
-1 MTSVNDNRSKD
+1 MSIMIRS
-12 IRNKLSIEEGV
+12 
-23 LENSDTKVGL
+23 
-33 AEEID
+33 
-38 NNGVKNNKAVSNI
+38 
-51 ATNIDTSIDKNS
+51 
-63 SKNADKTSRI
+63 
-73 EQSSTDIPSNVASI
+73 SNVAEMD
-87 SKPLQVDDTPLATK
+87 SKHNASHNTNDIIETNHDVHDINTE
-101 TPALSTSAKPKAIRK
+101 SSA
-116 PRTTPEKPTPPA
+116 
-128 KTLSSTTK
+128 
-136 PAPQMIVN
+136 
-144 PTTKTTSNSAMT
+144 NSA
-156 TTPKPLTTALA
+156 
-167 TISNKAHTKVSAPVS
+167 V
-182 STVSAMSA
+182 
-190 IHKDALVNE
+190 
-199 LTKIN
+199 KIN
-204 WQRSDDG
+204 NLLIDSSPDLTEIEWQRSEDG
-211 TYSPNSYI
+211 SYSPSSYI
-219 HRDLSLLAFH
+219 NRDLSLLQFH

-237 NPRHPLLERLFFL
+237 SPRHPLLERLFFL
-250 IIFSSNMD
+250 MIFSSNLD

-269 QKLSLGNVAD
+269 QKLNLGDVS
-279 TPHGMRPSEVL
+279 TSVHGMRPSEIL
-290 DEISAITH
+290 NEISAVTH
-298 KAIAEQYRILNE
+298 DAIDEQYRILNE

-315 LAKQDIRY
+315 LALEDIRY
-323 LKRDELNAAQSAW
+323 LKRDELNAEQSAW

-413 MLSAV
+413 MLSAI
-418 IHEHIGELFPGMNVT
+418 IHEHVGELFPGVNVT

-450 DVDDIAKALEGE
+450 DVEDIAKALEGE

-487 LLDEFG
+487 LLNEFD
-493 LHNNQLYR
+493 LHDNQLYR

-510 LLFDFNLPELRY
+510 LLFDFNIPELRY
-522 QPFTRIVPKAFRR
+522 KPFTHIVPKPFRR
-535 DIDKLDKTTSMFAA
+535 DFDKLDKTTSMFAA

-556 VHHPFDSFTPVVNL
+556 VHHPFHAFSPIVNL

-587 YRSGTNSEIVKALAA
+587 YRSGTNSEIVQALAA
-602 AARNGKEVTAVIELR
+602 AALNGKEVTAVIELR

-622 ASNISVANFLHEAGA
+622 ASNIAVANYLQEAGA

-649 AKLMLIVRREND
+649 AKLMLIVRRED
-661 RIRRYVHLGTGNY
+661 DKIRRYVHLGTGNY

-686 LFTADSDI
+686 LFSADPDI
-694 SEDVHKIFQE
+694 SEDVHKIFNE

-726 KLISFI
+726 KLMGFI
-732 DDEIKQAKAGKRAHI
+732 DDEIAYAKAGKKAHI

-768 AGVKV
+768 AGVKI

-778 SICCLRPQVKGLSE
+778 SMCCLRPQVKGLSE
-792 NITVRSVVGR
+792 NITVRSVIGR
-802 FLEHTRVYYFY
+802 FLEHTRIYYFH
-813 NNGDE
+813 NDGDE
-818 RMYCASADWMDRNL
+818 RLYCGSADWMDRNL

-842 EDKGLFKQIYYDGLL
+842 EDKKLSKQIYQDGLL
-857 NYLKDNTQSWSL
+857 NYLQDNMQAWTLSG
-869 DGKGNWQQN
+869 DGVWKQ
-878 TPALNEPEHS
+878 TEPAAGELPHI
-888 AQNYLLKVINRVGE
+888 AQDYLLKVINGVGEPV

>member
-1 MTSVNDNRSKD
+1 VAEAYGKQGNESDSNENNDMSD
-12 IRNKLSIEEGV
+12 INDTADSACNTEIKLS
-23 LENSDTKVGL
+23 
-33 AEEID
+33 
-38 NNGVKNNKAVSNI
+38 NKQE
-51 ATNIDTSIDKNS
+51 S
-63 SKNADKTSRI
+63 SI
-73 EQSSTDIPSNVASI
+73 EQLTQVA
-87 SKPLQVDDTPLATK
+87 
-101 TPALSTSAKPKAIRK
+101 
-116 PRTTPEKPTPPA
+116 
-128 KTLSSTTK
+128 
-136 PAPQMIVN
+136 
-144 PTTKTTSNSAMT
+144 
-156 TTPKPLTTALA
+156 
-167 TISNKAHTKVSAPVS
+167 
-182 STVSAMSA
+182 
-190 IHKDALVNE
+190 
-199 LTKIN
+199 
-204 WQRSDDG
+204 WQRSEDG
-211 TYSPNSYI
+211 SYSPSSYI
-219 HRDLSLLAFH
+219 NRDLSLLQFH

-237 NPRHPLLERLFFL
+237 SPRHPLLERLFFL
-250 IIFSSNMD
+250 IIFSSNID

-269 QKLSLGNVAD
+269 QKLNMGDVSTSA
-279 TPHGMRPSEVL
+279 HGMRPSEVL
-290 DEISAITH
+290 NEISTITH
-298 KAIAEQYRILNE
+298 DAIAEQYRILNE
-310 DILPA
+310 DVLPA
-315 LAKQDIRY
+315 LALEDIRY
-323 LKRDELNAAQSAW
+323 LKRDELNAEQSAW
-336 MKRYFIEQVSP
+336 MKRYFTEQVSP

-413 MLSAV
+413 MLSAI

-450 DVDDIAKALEGE
+450 DVEDIAKALEGE

-476 TTDCPT
+476 TADCPT
-482 PISDY
+482 PISNY
-487 LLDEFG
+487 LLNEFE
-493 LHNNQLYR
+493 LHDNQLYR

-510 LLFDFNLPELRY
+510 LLFDFNIPAMRY
-522 QPFTRIVPKAFRR
+522 QPFTHVIPKEFRR
-535 DIDKLDKTTSMFAA
+535 EMDKLDKATSMFAG
-549 MRKGDVL
+549 MRKNDVL
-556 VHHPFDSFTPVVNL
+556 VHHPFHAFSPIINL
-570 LWQAANDPKVLA
+570 LWQAASDPKVLA

-622 ASNISVANFLHEAGA
+622 ASNIAVANYLQEAGA

-649 AKLMLIVRREND
+649 AKLMLIVRREDD

-686 LFTADSDI
+686 LFSADPDI
-694 SEDVHKIFQE
+694 SEDVHNIFQE

-726 KLISFI
+726 KLMSFI
-732 DDEIKQAKAGKRAHI
+732 DDEIAHAKAGKRAHI

-768 AGVKV
+768 AGVKI

-778 SICCLRPQVKGLSE
+778 SMCCLRPQVKGLSE
-792 NITVRSVVGR
+792 NITVRSVIGR
-802 FLEHTRVYYFY
+802 FLEHTRIYYFY
-813 NNGDE
+813 NDGDE
-818 RMYCASADWMDRNL
+818 RLYCGSADWMDRNL

-842 EDKGLFKQIYYDGLL
+842 VDKKLFKQIYQDGLL
-857 NYLKDNTQSWSL
+857 NYLKDNTQAWTL
-869 DGKGNWQQN
+869 DGNGVWQQLQPAAGE
-878 TPALNEPEHS
+878 TPHI
-888 AQNYLLKVINRVGE
+888 AQEYLLKTINNVQDPI

>member
-1 MTSVNDNRSKD
+1 MTDVNNKQDTDINNTVTAVDNKSHTESSNDN
-12 IRNKLSIEEGV
+12 L
-23 LENSDTKVGL
+23 T
-33 AEEID
+33 
-38 NNGVKNNKAVSNI
+38 
-51 ATNIDTSIDKNS
+51 
-63 SKNADKTSRI
+63 
-73 EQSSTDIPSNVASI
+73 QVA
-87 SKPLQVDDTPLATK
+87 
-101 TPALSTSAKPKAIRK
+101 
-116 PRTTPEKPTPPA
+116 
-128 KTLSSTTK
+128 
-136 PAPQMIVN
+136 
-144 PTTKTTSNSAMT
+144 
-156 TTPKPLTTALA
+156 
-167 TISNKAHTKVSAPVS
+167 
-182 STVSAMSA
+182 
-190 IHKDALVNE
+190 
-199 LTKIN
+199 
-204 WQRSDDG
+204 WQRSEDG
-211 TYSPNSYI
+211 SYSPSSYI
-219 HRDLSLLAFH
+219 NRDLSLLQFH

-237 NPRHPLLERLFFL
+237 SPRHPLLERLFFL
-250 IIFSSNMD
+250 IIFSSNID

-269 QKLSLGNVAD
+269 QKLNIGDVSTSA
-279 TPHGMRPSEVL
+279 HGMRPSEVL
-290 DEISAITH
+290 NEISTITH
-298 KAIAEQYRILNE
+298 DAIAEQYRILNE

-315 LAKQDIRY
+315 LALEDIRY
-323 LKRDELNAAQSAW
+323 LKRDELNAEQSAW
-336 MKRYFIEQVSP
+336 MKRYFTEQVSP

-413 MLSAV
+413 MLSAI

-450 DVDDIAKALEGE
+450 DVEDIAKALEGE

-487 LLDEFG
+487 LLNEFE
-493 LHNNQLYR
+493 LHDNQLYR

-510 LLFDFNLPELRY
+510 LLFDFNIPALRY
-522 QPFTRIVPKAFRR
+522 QPFTHVVPKEFRR
-535 DIDKLDKTTSMFAA
+535 EMDKLDKATSMFAA
-549 MRKGDVL
+549 MRKSDVL
-556 VHHPFDSFTPVVNL
+556 VHHPFHAFSPIINL
-570 LWQAANDPKVLA
+570 LWQAASDPKVLA

-622 ASNISVANFLHEAGA
+622 ASNIAVANYLQEAGA

-649 AKLMLIVRREND
+649 AKLMLIVRREDD

-686 LFTADSDI
+686 LFSADPDI
-694 SEDVHKIFQE
+694 SEDVHNIFQE

-714 KKLLHAPFTLHD
+714 KKLLHAPFTLHE
-726 KLISFI
+726 KLMRFI
-732 DDEIKQAKAGKRAHI
+732 DDEIAHAKAGKRAHI
-747 IIKVNALTERRLI
+747 IVKVNALTERRLI
-760 DKLYDASQ
+760 GKLYDASQ
-768 AGVKV
+768 AGVKI

-778 SICCLRPQVKGLSE
+778 SMCCLRPQVKGLSE
-792 NITVRSVVGR
+792 NITVRSVIGR

-818 RMYCASADWMDRNL
+818 RLYCGSADWMDRNL

-842 EDKGLFKQIYYDGLL
+842 EDKKLFEQVYQDGLL
-857 NYLKDNTQSWSL
+857 NYLKDNTQAWKL
-869 DGKGNWQQN
+869 NGDGVWQQLQPAAGE
-878 TPALNEPEHS
+878 TPHI
-888 AQNYLLKVINRVGE
+888 AQEYLLKVINGVGASV

>member
-1 MTSVNDNRSKD
+1 MAEMDSKHNASHNTNDIIETNHDVHD
-12 IRNKLSIEEGV
+12 INTE
-23 LENSDTKVGL
+23 
-33 AEEID
+33 
-38 NNGVKNNKAVSNI
+38 
-51 ATNIDTSIDKNS
+51 S
-63 SKNADKTSRI
+63 SA
-73 EQSSTDIPSNVASI
+73 
-87 SKPLQVDDTPLATK
+87 
-101 TPALSTSAKPKAIRK
+101 
-116 PRTTPEKPTPPA
+116 
-128 KTLSSTTK
+128 
-136 PAPQMIVN
+136 
-144 PTTKTTSNSAMT
+144 NSAVKVNNLLIDSS
-156 TTPKPLTTALA
+156 PDLTE
-167 TISNKAHTKVSAPVS
+167 I
-182 STVSAMSA
+182 
-190 IHKDALVNE
+190 E
-199 LTKIN
+199 
-204 WQRSDDG
+204 WQRSEDG
-211 TYSPNSYI
+211 SYSPSSYI
-219 HRDLSLLAFH
+219 NRDLSLLQFH

-237 NPRHPLLERLFFL
+237 SPRHPLLERLFFL
-250 IIFSSNMD
+250 MIFSSNLD

-269 QKLSLGNVAD
+269 QKLNLGDVS
-279 TPHGMRPSEVL
+279 TSVHGMRPSEIL
-290 DEISAITH
+290 NEISAVTH
-298 KAIAEQYRILNE
+298 DAIDEQYRILNE

-315 LAKQDIRY
+315 LALEDIRY
-323 LKRDELNAAQSAW
+323 LKRDELNAEQSAW

-413 MLSAV
+413 MLSAI
-418 IHEHIGELFPGMNVT
+418 IHEHVGELFPGVNVT

-450 DVDDIAKALEGE
+450 DVEDIAKALEGE

-487 LLDEFG
+487 LLNEFD
-493 LHNNQLYR
+493 LHDNQLYR

-510 LLFDFNLPELRY
+510 LLFDFNIPELRY
-522 QPFTRIVPKAFRR
+522 KPFTHIVPKPFRR
-535 DIDKLDKTTSMFAA
+535 DFDKLDKTTSMFAA

-556 VHHPFDSFTPVVNL
+556 VHHPFHAFSPIVNL

-587 YRSGTNSEIVKALAA
+587 YRSGTNSEIVQALAA
-602 AARNGKEVTAVIELR
+602 AALNGKEVTAVIELR

-622 ASNISVANFLHEAGA
+622 ASNIAVANYLQEAGA

-649 AKLMLIVRREND
+649 AKLMLIVRRED
-661 RIRRYVHLGTGNY
+661 DKIRRYVHLGTGNY

-686 LFTADSDI
+686 LFSADTDI
-694 SEDVHKIFQE
+694 SEDVHKIFNE

-726 KLISFI
+726 KLMGFI
-732 DDEIKQAKAGKRAHI
+732 DDEITHAKAGKKAHI

-768 AGVKV
+768 AGVKI

-778 SICCLRPQVKGLSE
+778 SMCCLRPQVKDLSE
-792 NITVRSVVGR
+792 NITVRSVIGR
-802 FLEHTRVYYFY
+802 FLEHTRIYYFH
-813 NNGDE
+813 NDGDE
-818 RMYCASADWMDRNL
+818 RLYCGSADWMDRNL

-842 EDKGLFKQIYYDGLL
+842 EDKKLSKQIYQDGLL
-857 NYLKDNTQSWSL
+857 NYLQDNMQAWTLS
-869 DGKGNWQQN
+869 GEGVWQQ
-878 TPALNEPEHS
+878 TEPAAGELPHI
-888 AQNYLLKVINRVGE
+888 AQDYLLKVINGVGEPV

>member
-1 MTSVNDNRSKD
+1 MACSSKG
-12 IRNKLSIEEGV
+12 LS
-23 LENSDTKVGL
+23 
-33 AEEID
+33 EID
-38 NNGVKNNKAVSNI
+38 
-51 ATNIDTSIDKNS
+51 
-63 SKNADKTSRI
+63 
-73 EQSSTDIPSNVASI
+73 
-87 SKPLQVDDTPLATK
+87 
-101 TPALSTSAKPKAIRK
+101 
-116 PRTTPEKPTPPA
+116 
-128 KTLSSTTK
+128 
-136 PAPQMIVN
+136 
-144 PTTKTTSNSAMT
+144 
-156 TTPKPLTTALA
+156 
-167 TISNKAHTKVSAPVS
+167 
-182 STVSAMSA
+182 
-190 IHKDALVNE
+190 
-199 LTKIN
+199 
-204 WQRSDDG
+204 WQRLDDG
-211 TYSPNSYI
+211 SYSPSSYI
-219 HRDLSLLAFH
+219 NRDLSLLQFH

-237 NPRHPLLERLFFL
+237 SPRHPLLERLFFL
-250 IIFSSNMD
+250 IIFSSNID

-269 QKLSLGNVAD
+269 QKLNMGDVSTSA
-279 TPHGMRPSEVL
+279 HGMRPSEVL
-290 DEISAITH
+290 REISAVTH
-298 KAIAEQYRILNE
+298 EAIDEQYRILNE

-315 LAKQDIRY
+315 LAKEDIRY
-323 LKRDELNAAQSAW
+323 LKRDELTPEQSAW
-336 MKRYFIEQVSP
+336 MKQYFTEQVSP

-418 IHEHIGELFPGMNVT
+418 IHEHISELFPGMNVT

-445 LDLAD
+445 LDLAE

-476 TTDCPT
+476 TTDCPA

-487 LLDEFG
+487 LLNEFE
-493 LHNNQLYR
+493 LHDNQLYR

-510 LLFDFNLPELRY
+510 LLFDFNIPALRY
-522 QPFTRIVPKAFRR
+522 QSFTHVVPKPFRR
-535 DIDKLDKTTSMFAA
+535 EVDKLDKATSMFAA
-549 MRKGDVL
+549 MRKSDVL
-556 VHHPFDSFTPVVNL
+556 VHHPFHAFSPIINL
-570 LWQAANDPKVLA
+570 LWQAASDPKVLA

-622 ASNISVANFLHEAGA
+622 ASNIAVANYLQEAGA

-649 AKLMLIVRREND
+649 AKLMLIIRREND
-661 RIRRYVHLGTGNY
+661 KIRRYVHLGTGNY

-686 LFTADSDI
+686 LFSADPDI

-714 KKLLHAPFTLHD
+714 KKLLHAPFTLHE
-726 KLISFI
+726 KLMSFI
-732 DDEIKQAKAGKRAHI
+732 DDEIAQAKAGKRAHI

-768 AGVKV
+768 AGVKI

-778 SICCLRPQVKGLSE
+778 SMCCLRPQVKDLSE
-792 NITVRSVVGR
+792 NITVRSVIGR
-802 FLEHTRVYYFY
+802 FLEHTRIYYFY
-813 NNGDE
+813 NAGYE
-818 RMYCASADWMDRNL
+818 RLYCGSADWMDRNL

-842 EDKGLFKQIYYDGLL
+842 EDKKLFKQIYQDGLI
-857 NYLKDNTQSWSL
+857 NYLHDNTQAWTL
-869 DGKGNWQQN
+869 DGNGVWQQLQPAADE
-878 TPALNEPEHS
+878 TPHIAQEH
-888 AQNYLLKVINRVGE
+888 LLKVINGVGETT

>member
-1 MTSVNDNRSKD
+1 MVNKQNNDHEINDHEINDSIDVSTKTDSELSTNLVKTEEELTASSSKG
-12 IRNKLSIEEGV
+12 LS
-23 LENSDTKVGL
+23 
-33 AEEID
+33 EID
-38 NNGVKNNKAVSNI
+38 
-51 ATNIDTSIDKNS
+51 
-63 SKNADKTSRI
+63 
-73 EQSSTDIPSNVASI
+73 
-87 SKPLQVDDTPLATK
+87 
-101 TPALSTSAKPKAIRK
+101 
-116 PRTTPEKPTPPA
+116 
-128 KTLSSTTK
+128 
-136 PAPQMIVN
+136 
-144 PTTKTTSNSAMT
+144 
-156 TTPKPLTTALA
+156 
-167 TISNKAHTKVSAPVS
+167 
-182 STVSAMSA
+182 
-190 IHKDALVNE
+190 
-199 LTKIN
+199 
-204 WQRSDDG
+204 WQRFDDG
-211 TYSPNSYI
+211 SYSPSSYI
-219 HRDLSLLAFH
+219 NRDLSLLQFH

-269 QKLSLGNVAD
+269 QKLNMGDVSTSA
-279 TPHGMRPSEVL
+279 HGMRPSEVL
-290 DEISAITH
+290 REISAVTH
-298 KAIAEQYRILNE
+298 KAISEQYRILNE

-315 LAKQDIRY
+315 LAQEDIRY
-323 LKRDELNAAQSAW
+323 LKRDELTPEQSAW
-336 MKRYFIEQVSP
+336 MKQYFTEQVSP

-445 LDLAD
+445 LDLAE

-476 TTDCPT
+476 TTDCPA

-487 LLDEFG
+487 LLNEFE
-493 LHNNQLYR
+493 LHDNQLYR

-510 LLFDFNLPELRY
+510 LLFDFNIPALRY
-522 QPFTRIVPKAFRR
+522 QPFTHVVPKPFRR
-535 DIDKLDKTTSMFAA
+535 EVDKLDKATSMFAA
-549 MRKGDVL
+549 MRKSDVL
-556 VHHPFDSFTPVVNL
+556 VHHPFHAFSPIINL
-570 LWQAANDPKVLA
+570 LWQAASDPKVLA

-622 ASNISVANFLHEAGA
+622 ASNIAVANYLQEAGA

-649 AKLMLIVRREND
+649 AKLMLIVRRED
-661 RIRRYVHLGTGNY
+661 DKIRRYVHLGTGNY

-686 LFTADSDI
+686 LFSADPDI

-714 KKLLHAPFTLHD
+714 KKLLHAPFTLHE
-726 KLISFI
+726 KLMSFI
-732 DDEIKQAKAGKRAHI
+732 DDEIAQAKAGKRAHI

-768 AGVKV
+768 AGVKI

-778 SICCLRPQVKGLSE
+778 SMCCLRPQVKDLSE
-792 NITVRSVVGR
+792 NITVRSVIGR
-802 FLEHTRVYYFY
+802 FLEHTRIYYFY
-813 NNGDE
+813 NAGYE
-818 RMYCASADWMDRNL
+818 RLYCGSADWMDRNL

-842 EDKGLFKQIYYDGLL
+842 EDKKLFKQIYQDGLI
-857 NYLKDNTQSWSL
+857 NYLHDNTQAWTL
-869 DGKGNWQQN
+869 DGNGVWQQLQPAADE
-878 TPALNEPEHS
+878 TPHIAQEH
-888 AQNYLLKVINRVGE
+888 LLKVINGVGETT

>member
-1 MTSVNDNRSKD
+1 MDNKHS
-12 IRNKLSIEEGV
+12 
-23 LENSDTKVGL
+23 NSDKTADVIETYIDANNDVNRESDTDKVDGAINTSNPPTDESL
-33 AEEID
+33 INPYGNQALTEID
-38 NNGVKNNKAVSNI
+38 
-51 ATNIDTSIDKNS
+51 
-63 SKNADKTSRI
+63 
-73 EQSSTDIPSNVASI
+73 
-87 SKPLQVDDTPLATK
+87 
-101 TPALSTSAKPKAIRK
+101 
-116 PRTTPEKPTPPA
+116 
-128 KTLSSTTK
+128 
-136 PAPQMIVN
+136 
-144 PTTKTTSNSAMT
+144 
-156 TTPKPLTTALA
+156 
-167 TISNKAHTKVSAPVS
+167 
-182 STVSAMSA
+182 
-190 IHKDALVNE
+190 
-199 LTKIN
+199 
-204 WQRSDDG
+204 WQRSEDG
-211 TYSPNSYI
+211 NYSPSSYI
-219 HRDLSLLAFH
+219 NRDLSLLQFH

-237 NPRHPLLERLFFL
+237 DPHHPLLERLFFL
-250 IIFSSNMD
+250 MIFSSNID

-269 QKLSLGNVAD
+269 QKLNLGDVS
-279 TPHGMRPSEVL
+279 TSVHGMRPSEIL
-290 DEISAITH
+290 NEISAVTH
-298 KAIAEQYRILNE
+298 DAIAEQYRILNE

-315 LAKQDIRY
+315 LALEDIRY
-323 LKRDELNAAQSAW
+323 LKRDELNSEQSAW
-336 MKRYFIEQVSP
+336 MKRYFTEQVSP

-413 MLSAV
+413 MLSAI

-476 TTDCPT
+476 TTECPT

-487 LLDEFG
+487 LLNEFE
-493 LHNNQLYR
+493 LHDNQLYR

-510 LLFDFNLPELRY
+510 LLFDFNIPALRY
-522 QPFTRIVPKAFRR
+522 QPFTHVIPKPFRR
-535 DIDKLDKTTSMFAA
+535 EVDKLDKATSMFAA

-556 VHHPFDSFTPVVNL
+556 AHHPFHAFSPIINL
-570 LWQAANDPKVLA
+570 LWQAASDPKVLA

-622 ASNISVANFLHEAGA
+622 ASNIAVANYLQEAGA

-649 AKLMLIVRREND
+649 AKLMLIVRREEGKM
-661 RIRRYVHLGTGNY
+661 RRYVHLGTGNY

-686 LFTADSDI
+686 LFSADPDI

-726 KLISFI
+726 KLMSFI
-732 DDEIKQAKAGKRAHI
+732 DDEITHAKAGKRAHI
-747 IIKVNALTERRLI
+747 IVKVNALTERRLI

-768 AGVKV
+768 AGVKI

-792 NITVRSVVGR
+792 NITVRSVIGR
-802 FLEHTRVYYFY
+802 FLEHTRIYYFY
-813 NNGDE
+813 NDGDE
-818 RMYCASADWMDRNL
+818 RLYCGSADWMDRNL

-842 EDKGLFKQIYYDGLL
+842 EDKKLSKQIYQDGLL
-857 NYLKDNTQSWSL
+857 SYLQDNKQAWILSG
-869 DGKGNWQQN
+869 DGNWQR
-878 TPALNEPEHS
+878 TKPAADEAPHIAQEH
-888 AQNYLLKVINRVGE
+888 LLKVINRVGEPV